1 VHPIHLA
8 QQVYCWGAVDW
19 NENTVLHARHEK
31 ASASLRL
38 SKPTLIPLDYGL
50 RISKVACGLRHTV
63 LLTPQGTVL
72 TFGNGDRCR
81 LGSITENIHVPR
93 VVKFPR
99 PSIRFVD
106 VACGDH
112 HTALVTSTGEAWT
125 YGVGTEGQ
133 LGRLALSPSG
143 SSSADRG
150 LKPAQV
156 TQSRPMC
163 CLLRRVGATT
173 TTCRRRRHHHH
184 HNDQVTLRLHSSDH
198 FSLSSTTTT
207 TYISTISSVSLVV
220 FCFVFGFNTHTPNAV
235 RR

>member
-1 VHPIHLA
+1 
-8 QQVYCWGAVDW
+8 VDW

-156 TQSRPMC
+156 TQSRHCAAFYGVSSPPQPPAAA
-163 CLLRRVGATT
+163 ATT
-173 TTCRRRRHHHH
+173 TTTITMTTHTACAQQRSLFTVINHHYHVHLHH
-184 HNDQVTLRLHSSDH
+184 
-198 FSLSSTTTT
+198 
-207 TYISTISSVSLVV
+207 I
-220 FCFVFGFNTHTPNAV
+220 FCLPCCLFFFVFGFNTHTHV
-235 RR
+235 RARPTRCAADC